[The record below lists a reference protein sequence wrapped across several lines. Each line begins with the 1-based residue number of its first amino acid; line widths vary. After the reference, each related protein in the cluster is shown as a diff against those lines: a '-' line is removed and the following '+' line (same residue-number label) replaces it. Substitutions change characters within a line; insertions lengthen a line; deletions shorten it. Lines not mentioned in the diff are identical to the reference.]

1 MTGMMRVREKEL
13 GSPSPI
19 AAQAA
24 LNGVSPVRNMRS
36 PLVWLAWTGLLSVLE
51 GLFFACLLVQ
61 EGQVFLQ
68 LRRLAVKELLS
79 FLI

>member
-1 MTGMMRVREKEL
+1 M
-13 GSPSPI
+13 
-19 AAQAA
+19 
-24 LNGVSPVRNMRS
+24 
-36 PLVWLAWTGLLSVLE
+36 GLLSFLE